1 MSRNLQRQMNML
13 DIPTGDLGAFKREGG
28 KIKLYDSGGG
38 GGQPSETTQTAD
50 LPDWA
55 KPYAKDTLAKGAAL
69 TDINKNPYQ
78 VYGGERIAGFQP
90 MQQQAFDTAANMQPS
105 AQLGLGTGLAGAA
118 GLGALGTNYEAGRF
132 SGGQF
137 GNRQAAQYMSPYI
150 EQAMQPQL
158 REAERASQI
167 QGAQQQAQAV
177 GAGAFGGSRDALMR
191 AERERN
197 LGMLQG
203 DIRSKGYQTAYEQ
216 AANQYNQDMARRMQ
230 AQQLGE
236 QSRQYGAGLGMQ
248 GLQTALQS
256 AGQLGQLGQTQYGQ
270 QMGIN
275 QLQAQYGQQQQQQAQ
290 RPLDVAYQDFLNQQN
305 YPYKQLGFM
314 SDMIRGLPL
323 GQKSTSTV
331 YEGTGSTMGQLAGL
345 GMGAYGLSKMFADG
359 GSVTDV
365 NNVENIL
372 EKLSDQQLQQAK
384 EAALNRRD
392 AEQAQMIDAEIA
404 RRNAVRQPNPESF
417 GGIAPALPEQFA
429 DNMEQNM
436 ATGGIVAFADRGAV
450 KEMPEKAT
458 SPIGD
463 LLESIGVTGGLNAL
477 RESYYKSREQ
487 EKRMDAAENMYPGL
501 SESLRPT
508 ERKRRTEA
516 GNRLFAGPQDVTSM
530 TPEEIEAANARVMA
544 GSTKPQP
551 PATSTAGAGR
561 GTYQGYV
568 PAQDIKSSGKSEKP
582 SVGLGDVTAASKPS
596 KTEVKSAVA
605 QFAEQNKLGAEQK
618 EDLMTTALK
627 IREELGKQNQPILDK
642 LNAAIEA
649 QKPDEQAIKD
659 KGLAQALTQFGFGL
673 AERASKPGARFLESA
688 SGAAP
693 VLGAVA
699 AKTDEL
705 LQSRK
710 DNYTKLQLDQAKYEV
725 ALAKGDM
732 QTAAVL
738 AGQIRQANQQDKALQ
753 FQIAKAQ
760 DDLQMEKAKLA
771 QQGAYQNQMASRYE
785 TVGSLTRDIMKN
797 EGLPYDKALEKAGNI
812 MKGGIPAG
820 LRGDT
825 STKIALAKEL
835 DAIEKNYPAMLRS
848 GDSKMAQ
855 ENRRAYEAAINR
867 VYSIYGGSPAEGP
880 SGRSALPSGV
890 TVTEV
895 GR

>member
-1 MSRNLQRQMNML
+1 MNYSRRHLYA
-13 DIPTGDLGAFKREGG
+13 LGEPFGESATRLKPGG
-28 KIKLYDSGGG
+28 RVYGGG
-38 GGQPSETTQTAD
+38 GPSTPEKTTQVQD

-55 KPYAKDTLAKGAAL
+55 KGYAQDTLSKTAAL
-69 TDINKNPYQ
+69 TDISKNPYQ
-78 VYGGERIAGFQP
+78 TYGGERIAGFQP
-90 MQQQAFDTAANMQPS
+90 MQQQAFESAATMRPS
-105 AQLGLGTGLAGAA
+105 EQLGLGTSLAGAA
-118 GLGALGTNYEAGRF
+118 GLGALGTNYRGRNF
-132 SGGQF
+132 QGGQF
-137 GNRQAAQYMSPYI
+137 DTQAAEDYMSPYTQKVVDYQKA
-150 EQAMQPQL
+150 QALRDYQIAQPM
-158 REAERASQI
+158 R
-167 QGAQQQAQAV
+167 QAQAV
-177 GAGAFGGSRDALMR
+177 QQGAFGGSRSAIIDAEAQR
-191 AERERN
+191 ALN
-197 LGMLQG
+197 SQLQG
-203 DIRSKGYQTAYEQ
+203 IEATGQQNAFQQ
-216 AANQYNQDMARRMQ
+216 AQAQFNADQARRLQ
-230 AQQLGE
+230 AQQMGE

-248 GLQTALQS
+248 GLQTGLQA
-256 AGQLGQLGQTQYGQ
+256 AGQLGQLGQTEYGQ
-270 QMGIN
+270 RMGITG
-275 QLQAQYGQQQQQQAQ
+275 LQSQFGQQQQAQAQ
-290 RPLDVAYQDFLNQQN
+290 RPLDMAYQDFINQQN

-323 GQKSTSTV
+323 GQQSTSQV
-331 YEGTGSTMGQLAGL
+331 YQGSGNFMGQLAGL
-345 GMGAYGLSKMFADG
+345 GMGAYGLSKMMADGGLAYADG

-365 NNVENIL
+365 NNVDDIL
-372 EKLSDQQLQQAK
+372 SKLSDQQLQQAK

-450 KEMPEKAT
+450 VDPEELTSSDYNLPSLSSIRDFFTPKAALENRQRYEKGLAEAEKA
-458 SPIGD
+458 
-463 LLESIGVTGGLNAL
+463 
-477 RESYYKSREQ
+477 
-487 EKRMDAAENMYPGL
+487 
-501 SESLRPT
+501 
-508 ERKRRTEA
+508 
-516 GNRLFAGPQDVTSM
+516 
-530 TPEEIEAANARVMA
+530 
-544 GSTKPQP
+544 KPQP
-551 PATSTAGAGR
+551 APAPAPA
-561 GTYQGYV
+561 QKAEVPVVNV
-568 PAQDIKSSGKSEKP
+568 PAAKPAPTKAAAPKYEDI
-582 SVGLGDVTAASKPS
+582 TAAPKPS

-659 KGLAQALTQFGFGL
+659 KGLAQALTQFGFGM

-732 QTAAVL
+732 QTAATL

-820 LRGDT
+820 VRSDA

-867 VYSIYGGSPAEGP
+867 VYSIYGGSPAESQTGAP
-880 SGRSALPSGV
+880 SANSGQWGEMRV
-890 TVTEV
+890 KP
-895 GR
+895 